1 MKKEATKNKIK
12 LGVFVTIGVLFFI
25 LAIYFVGQRQQLFSS
40 TFYVSGTFK
49 DIGGLQVGNN
59 VRFSGI
65 NVGIVDDIEQ
75 VTDSTVRVGMEIN
88 NDSRKFI
95 KRTAR
100 AIIGSDGL
108 LGNKILLI
116 IPGTTSNQMLSDND
130 TIATAQAVSMDD
142 ILVKIKTTSE
152 NAALITSDLAVV
164 TNTIR
169 QGKGTIGKLFM
180 DTVMA
185 QNVDDAMLNIKQGT
199 GGFKQNMDAAS
210 HSILLRGYLKKKE
223 KAKEKKK
230 EEKEKEKE

>member
-1 MKKEATKNKIK
+1 MKKAATIR
-12 LGVFVTIGVLFFI
+12 LGIFVTTGVLFFI
-25 LAIYFVGQRQQLFSS
+25 LAIYFIGEQQQLFSS
-40 TFYVSGTFK
+40 TFYISGTFK

-75 VTDSTVRVGMEIN
+75 VTDSTVKVGMEIN
-88 NDSRKFI
+88 ESSRKFM
-95 KRTAR
+95 KKTAR
-100 AIIGSDGL
+100 AVIGSDGL

-116 IPGTTSNQMLSDND
+116 IPGEASNEQLADND

-142 ILVKIKTTSE
+142 ILVKIKKTSD

-164 TNTIR
+164 TDNIR

-199 GGFKQNMDAAS
+199 GGFKKNMDAAS

-223 KAKEKKK
+223 KAKEKAK
-230 EEKEKEKE
+230 EEREKEKD

>member
-1 MKKEATKNKIK
+1 MKKAATIR
-12 LGVFVTIGVLFFI
+12 LGIFVTSGILLFI
-25 LAIYFVGQRQQLFSS
+25 LAIYFIGEQQHLFSS

-49 DIGGLQVGNN
+49 DIDGLQVGNN

-65 NVGIVDDIEQ
+65 NVGIVEDIEQ
-75 VTDSTVRVGMEIN
+75 VTDSTVKVGMEIN
-88 NDSRKFI
+88 ESSRKYI

-100 AIIGSDGL
+100 AVIGSDGL

-116 IPGTTSNQMLSDND
+116 IPGPASKEELADND
-130 TIATAQAVSMDD
+130 TIATSQPVSIDD
-142 ILVKIKTTSE
+142 ILVKIKKTSD

-164 TNTIR
+164 TDNIR

-185 QNVDDAMLNIKQGT
+185 QNVHDAMVNIKQGT
-199 GGFKQNMDAAS
+199 GGFKKNMDAAS

-223 KAKEKKK
+223 KAKEKAK
-230 EEKEKEKE
+230 EEKGKE